1 MDWVDDFT
9 TPVSDPPAVD
19 AIIVDGAAVVIQEQ
33 PEHSV
38 TMKTVFLPYIDRQS
52 QLHDAHRIDLVGVI
66 YAFLTVLCH
75 QQGRVGEREYIG
87 GCSSQSTGR
96 SLSLLTNLRYT
107 CLSSQ
112 RMK

>member
-1 MDWVDDFT
+1 M
-9 TPVSDPPAVD
+9 SDPPAVD

-75 QQGRVGEREYIG
+75 QQGRAGKG
-87 GCSSQSTGR
+87 NT
-96 SLSLLTNLRYT
+96 
-107 CLSSQ
+107 
-112 RMK
+112 